1 MRIFLTGATGVIG
14 QRVVPALVM
23 LGHQVTAVGRTEE
36 KRAGLRAMGAEA
48 VAVDLFNAV
57 AVQRAV
63 AGHEAICNLATAVP
77 TSLVRIF
84 LPSAWREMD
93 RVRREISA
101 NLVAAALANDN
112 VHTLIQESFA
122 PIYPDSGDAWIDETS
137 PVRPAR
143 YNRSVLDAEAQA
155 ERFSRA
161 GRTGIVLRFAGF
173 YGAGDP
179 FTRQM
184 IDSIRRGWSPLLGRP
199 DGFCSWVAHDDAAT
213 AVVAALGV
221 PAGVYN
227 VVEDDP
233 MRRRDLANG
242 MAELLGVQ
250 PPRFLPAAMARMA
263 GPVGETLARS
273 LRLSNRKLRAV
284 SEWRPCYRTP
294 IAGLRAILG
303 EESGLTR
310 PAA

>member
-1 MRIFLTGATGVIG
+1 MRIFVTGATGVIG
-14 QRVVPALVM
+14 IRVVPALLA

-36 KRAGLRAMGAEA
+36 KRAVLRNQGAQPI
-48 VAVDLFNAV
+48 AVDLYDAAAV
-57 AVQRAV
+57 RRAV
-63 AGHEAICNLATAVP
+63 AGHDAICNLATAVP
-77 TSLVRIF
+77 ASPVRVF
-84 LPSAWREMD
+84 FRSAWREMD

-101 NLVAAALANDN
+101 NLANAALAGDS

-122 PIYPDSGDAWIDETS
+122 PIYADSGDAWIDETS

-143 YNRSVLDAEAQA
+143 YNRSVRDAEAQA
-155 ERFSRA
+155 ERFARA

-173 YGAGDP
+173 YGADDP

-184 IDSIRRGWSPLLGRP
+184 LDSIRRGWSPFLGRP
-199 DGFCSWVAHDDAAT
+199 DGFCSWLAHDDAAT

-221 PAGVYN
+221 PAGIYN

-233 MRRRDLANG
+233 MRRRDLAAG
-242 MAELLGVQ
+242 IAQLLGVRS
-250 PPRFLPAAMARMA
+250 PRFLPAALARMA

-273 LRLSNRKLRAV
+273 LRISNRKLRAV
-284 SEWRPCYRTP
+284 SEWRPRYRTP
-294 IAGLRAILG
+294 ITGLRAILG
-303 EESGLTR
+303 KESGLTR